1 MERHGVETRWQD
13 GAALPTELV
22 TDKITCTNRELQVYL
37 SIMARSP
44 HDDSTK
50 RALDTFRAQ
59 GGILRTRDAIRAG
72 IHPRTLYALRD
83 AGDIER
89 LSRGLYRLASA
100 APLGN
105 PDLVAVA
112 LRAPEGV
119 ICLISALAFHELTT
133 QIPHEVYL
141 AIARGS
147 EPPRIDYPP
156 VRTHWFSGESFSEG
170 IESHRLDDVRVRIY
184 SREKTIADCFRY
196 RNKIGLDTCLESLRF
211 YKQQRRI
218 DVDSLLRYARI
229 RRVTRV
235 ITPYLEAIL

>member
-1 MERHGVETRWQD
+1 MRTKD
-13 GAALPTELV
+13 AL
-22 TDKITCTNRELQVYL
+22 RE
-37 SIMARSP
+37 
-44 HDDSTK
+44 
-50 RALDTFRAQ
+50 
-59 GGILRTRDAIRAG
+59 G

-83 AGDIER
+83 DGSIES
-89 LSRGLYRLASA
+89 LSRGLYRLTSA
-100 APLGN
+100 VPLGN
-105 PDLVAVA
+105 PDLVAVG

-141 AIARGS
+141 AINRGA

-156 VRTHWFSGESFSEG
+156 VRTFWFSGASFSEG
-170 IESHRLDDVRVRIY
+170 IETHRLDDVPVRIY

-218 DVDSLLRYARI
+218 DIDALLRYARV
-229 RRVTRV
+229 RRVARV
-235 ITPYLEAIL
+235 LTPYLEAIL

>member
-1 MERHGVETRWQD
+1 MMTRSSN
-13 GAALPTELV
+13 A
-22 TDKITCTNRELQVYL
+22 
-37 SIMARSP
+37 
-44 HDDSTK
+44 DSMK
-50 RALDTFRAQ
+50 RALDTFRRH
-59 GGILRTRDAIRAG
+59 GGILRTKDALREG

-83 AGDIER
+83 DGSIEC
-89 LSRGLYRLASA
+89 LSRGLYRLTSA
-100 APLGN
+100 VPLAN

-141 AIARGS
+141 AIARGA

-156 VRTHWFSGESFSEG
+156 VRTFWFSGPSFSEG
-170 IESHRLDDVRVRIY
+170 IEEHRLDGTRVRIY
-184 SREKTIADCFRY
+184 SREKTIADCFRF
-196 RNKIGLDTCLESLRF
+196 RNKIGLDTCLESLRL

-218 DVDSLLRYARI
+218 DTDALLRYARV

-235 ITPYLEAIL
+235 LTPYLEAIL